1 MCLWHLIPFRQKD
14 EVVIMI
20 EQRDLAEFKSAILTG
35 VIVGIGSLVLI
46 FDNSVSVLIQCPF
59 ACGDEGALKYGH
71 GEHLHSAVVIFELL
85 NRRVK
90 EAGLEK
96 GEKLVITFDDRKLL
110 EIIPEENGL
119 ESYVLTTRHGICPVS
134 IS

>member
-1 MCLWHLIPFRQKD
+1 
-14 EVVIMI
+14 
-20 EQRDLAEFKSAILTG
+20 
-35 VIVGIGSLVLI
+35 
-46 FDNSVSVLIQCPF
+46 
-59 ACGDEGALKYGH
+59 
-71 GEHLHSAVVIFELL
+71 L

-96 GEKLVITFDDRKLL
+96 GEKLVVTFDDRKLL

-119 ESYVLTTRHGICPVS
+119 ESYVLTTRYGICPVS